1 MVSKQGGRSIQ
12 WMDRLT
18 AFAILWG
25 RACAESAQPK
35 RCRSRRNLSQQ
46 ALPAT
51 ENPFKMT
58 FPQRSLC
65 AAQMVSN
72 LGSRPDPIQFKRG
85 GNRKLFSD
93 APFEFPLRMGARKGV
108 PGKPSTGWFA
118 STVCSPFP
126 EERFA
131 FLFYGASPAP
141 RDFLKKIE

>member
-1 MVSKQGGRSIQ
+1 
-12 WMDRLT
+12 
-18 AFAILWG
+18 
-25 RACAESAQPK
+25 
-35 RCRSRRNLSQQ
+35 
-46 ALPAT
+46 
-51 ENPFKMT
+51 
-58 FPQRSLC
+58 
-65 AAQMVSN
+65 MVSN

-131 FLFYGASPAP
+131 FLFYGASPTP